1 MELLIIITMITT
13 KIQTF
18 NNENIKKE
26 IQGDWVTTE
35 GPLQIQLMN
44 TSIGEEPLPFFTQE
58 HKILVSTI

>member
-35 GPLQIQLMN
+35 RPLQIQLMN
-44 TSIGEEPLPFFTQE
+44 TSIGEEPLPSFTQE
-58 HKILVSTI
+58 HKILVSII